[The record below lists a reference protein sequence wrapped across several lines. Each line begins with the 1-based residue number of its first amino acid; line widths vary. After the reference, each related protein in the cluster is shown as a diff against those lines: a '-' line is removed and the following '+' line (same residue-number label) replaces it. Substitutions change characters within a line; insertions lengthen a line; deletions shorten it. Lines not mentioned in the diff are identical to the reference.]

1 MAHRNSLLQ
10 DFHLRSSPTVDIIR
24 NLTQGRCISKF
35 TLAGAESTHLLL
47 PAKILHGR
55 RLYRSCH
62 RYSRNTSI
70 MPSRDNVSLLDRC
83 PIPTECN
90 YTHGVTSWYR
100 VNLDTCFIAVAFICM
115 YEKVLRWTGGG
126 HRR

>member
-10 DFHLRSSPTVDIIR
+10 GFHLRSGQTVHIIR
-24 NLTQGRCISKF
+24 NLTQGRCISKL

-47 PAKILHGR
+47 PAQILHAR

-62 RYSRNTSI
+62 RYSHNTSI
-70 MPSRDNVSLLDRC
+70 MPSRENVSLIDGC

-90 YTHGVTSWYR
+90 YRRGVTSWYH
-100 VNLDTCFIAVAFICM
+100 VNLDTCFIAVASICM